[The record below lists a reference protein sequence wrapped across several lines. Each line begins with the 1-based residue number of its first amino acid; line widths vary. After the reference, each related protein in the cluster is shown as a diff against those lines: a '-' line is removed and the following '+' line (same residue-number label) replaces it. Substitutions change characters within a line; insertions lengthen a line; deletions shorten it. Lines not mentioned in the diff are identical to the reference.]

1 MFDGH
6 GTVTLSVAV
15 SRCLLALVLG
25 GSLIGPAAFAGE
37 DALPASKCEGAS
49 KELLGSPAVRP
60 GAKPRI
66 PEPKKVKHV
75 RPKLPTQWPKE
86 CKSAITIFEALVGPS
101 GKVEQVWTLRSPCK
115 QVEQAGLE
123 ALRQWEYEPLRVEGK
138 PVPFCMTVTTIV
150 HFR

>member
-1 MFDGH
+1 VFDGH
-6 GTVTLSVAV
+6 GTVTWSVAV
-15 SRCLLALVLG
+15 SRRLLASVLAG
-25 GSLIGPAAFAGE
+25 ILTGPWAFAGE

-60 GAKPRI
+60 GAKARI

-86 CKSAITIFEALVGPS
+86 CKSTITIFEALVGPS

-115 QVEQAGLE
+115 EIERAGLE
-123 ALRQWEYEPLRVEGK
+123 ALRQWEYEPVRVEGK
-138 PVPFCMTVTTIV
+138 AVPYCMTVTTMV
-150 HFR
+150 HLR